1 MFDYR
6 NLHKL
11 YSIIHQPEKLSNLGF
26 WKNHWYV
33 ESHMSHVN
41 PQSSDNSQEI

>member
-11 YSIIHQPEKLSNLGF
+11 YSIIHQPEKLSNLEF

-41 PQSSDNSQEI
+41 PQSSDTSQET